1 MDSIKYKGRS
11 IHILLVE
18 DNMGDVIL
26 TKRAFKAMKFA
37 NELMVA
43 GTGEQALQMLLK
55 EEEYNNIHVP
65 DLILLDLN
73 LPQMKGLEL
82 LQLVKENSE
91 LRSIP
96 IIILSSSKAE
106 QDIIKSYKLYVNA
119 YMVKPVNIEKFK
131 QSVQKIESFWF
142 DLVLTPE
149 RDI

>member
-1 MDSIKYKGRS
+1 
-11 IHILLVE
+11 
-18 DNMGDVIL
+18 
-26 TKRAFKAMKFA
+26 
-37 NELMVA
+37 MVA

-55 EEEYNNIHVP
+55 EEEYNNIPVP